1 MYIDLSYYKK
11 RYSEEKGRAFEFYC
25 KDIFEIQGFTDLQ
38 VTSSSG
44 DYGVDILGYYKGELY
59 AIQCKYYESKVS
71 NHAVEEVY
79 SGGNYYGATR
89 YAVITNN
96 TFTDAAKEQAGKLNV
111 ILLDKTYLENNA
123 YVPCKKMELS
133 TLYQIQAEIVIQKDY
148 DMLEDLRYQD
158 EKRVELPF
166 LAVKN
171 ALAVFTDNTIID
183 LYYLY
188 QDEYFIT
195 VEAMLDF
202 FVRNSRL
209 QVQAFGYYKYLEG
222 KLYFYLDKVV
232 IDGAKRSEK

>member
-25 KDIFEIQGFTDLQ
+25 KDILQIQGFTELQ

-44 DYGVDILGYYKGELY
+44 DYGVDILGYYDGELY

-71 NHAVEEVY
+71 NHAIEEVY
-79 SGGNYYGATR
+79 SGGNYYGASR
-89 YAVITNN
+89 YVVMTNN

-111 ILLDKTYLENNA
+111 ILLDKSYFEGNA
-123 YVPCKKMELS
+123 YIPCKEVKLC
-133 TLYQIQAEIVIQKDY
+133 TLYNLKAEVVMKKDY
-148 DMLEDLRYQD
+148 SMLEDLRYQD

-171 ALAVFTDNTIID
+171 ALAVFTDKTIID

-188 QDEYFIT
+188 KDEYLISIET
-195 VEAMLDF
+195 MLDF
-202 FVRNSRL
+202 FVQNSIL

-222 KLYFYLDKVV
+222 KLYFYLDKIV
-232 IDGAKRSEK
+232 IEGALRK